1 MDRTINIMHAYS
13 KQKILLIAKLFT
25 YAGSEHLVDVVLMI
39 LFFLITQLLKNVFR
53 C

>member
-13 KQKILLIAKLFT
+13 KQKIILIAMLFT
-25 YAGSEHLVDVVLMI
+25 YASSEHLVVLMI